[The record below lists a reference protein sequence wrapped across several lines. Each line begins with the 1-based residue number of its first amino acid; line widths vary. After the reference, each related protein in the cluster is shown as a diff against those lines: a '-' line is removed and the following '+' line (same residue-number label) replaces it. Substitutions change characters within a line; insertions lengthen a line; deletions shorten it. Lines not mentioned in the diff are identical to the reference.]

1 MTRSVWFAS
10 IARRLPGIEQ
20 ARGYQRSWLRWDV
33 LAGITVA
40 AYLVPQCMAYGVL
53 AGLDPVVGLW
63 AALPSLALYALFGSS
78 RQLSVGPES
87 TCAIMTAIALAPLAA
102 GDPARYAALAAA
114 LAVLV
119 GILATVGWLLR
130 LGFLADLFSA
140 PILVGY
146 MSGIAVVMVVG
157 QLGKVTG
164 VRVVGDS
171 VAEEL
176 RSFVTNL
183 DQVQWSLLLLSAAT
197 LAFLLL
203 VAWRWPWLPGPLL
216 AVLLATTLTATLDLE
231 ARGVRV
237 VGELPAGF
245 PTPGLPPLGDYL
257 TLLLPAAGVFL
268 VAYTDNILTARAFA
282 VRGGYPVDADQEF
295 LALGAANIG
304 AGAFQGFP
312 VSSSGSRTAIGV
324 AAGSRTQLHSLVTVA
339 CVVGVLLFLRPVLA
353 SFPLAALGAIV
364 IFAATRLV
372 DLGEFRR
379 LARFRRSELA
389 LAVATLAGVLV
400 FGVLKGILL
409 AVAIT
414 SAEMLRRIARP
425 HDAIQGRV
433 SGLAGLHDVD
443 DYPEAVVAPGLLVY
457 RYDAPLFFANARDFK
472 QRALAAA
479 AERGEQLRWFVLN
492 VEAIVE
498 LDITALDALEE
509 VRAELASRGIVFAMA
524 RLKQDVRALL
534 ESYGIVEQIGPEL
547 LFPTLPAAEDA
558 FRRRNGTDPETRT

>member
-1 MTRSVWFAS
+1 MPAS
-10 IARRLPGIEQ
+10 AWLATVARRPPGIEQ
-20 ARGYQRSWLRWDV
+20 VRSYDRSWVRWDV

-63 AALPSLALYALFGSS
+63 AAMPSLALYAVFGSS

-87 TCAIMTAIALAPLAA
+87 TCAIMTAVALAPLAV
-102 GDPARYAALAAA
+102 GDPVRYAALAAA

-119 GILATVGWLLR
+119 GLFALVGWLLR

-146 MSGIAVVMVVG
+146 MTGIAVIMIIG

-164 VRVVGDS
+164 VRVTGDS
-171 VAEEL
+171 VLAEL
-176 RSFVTNL
+176 RSFLTGL
-183 DQVQWSLLLLSAAT
+183 DQVQWSLLLLSTAT
-197 LAFLLL
+197 LGFLLV

-216 AVLLATTLTATLDLE
+216 AVLLATILTTTLDLQDK
-231 ARGVRV
+231 GVRV
-237 VGELPAGF
+237 VGELPAGL
-245 PTPGLPPLGDYL
+245 PTPALPPLGDYL
-257 TLLLPAAGVFL
+257 TLVLPAAGVFL
-268 VAYTDNILTARAFA
+268 VAYTDNVLTARAFS
-282 VRGGYPVDADQEF
+282 VRGGYSIDADQEF
-295 LALGAANIG
+295 LALGAANVG
-304 AGAFQGFP
+304 AGIFQGFP

-339 CVVGVLLFLRPVLA
+339 CIVGVLLFLRPVLA

-379 LARFRRSELA
+379 LARFRRSEFALA
-389 LAVATLAGVLV
+389 LATLAGVLV
-400 FGVLKGILL
+400 LGVLKGIVL

-414 SAEMLRRIARP
+414 AAEMLRRIARP
-425 HDAIQGRV
+425 HDAVQGRV

-443 DYPEAVVAPGLLVY
+443 DYPEAVVTPGLLVY

-472 QRALAAA
+472 ERALAAA
-479 AERGEQLRWFVLN
+479 AERGEPLRWFVLN
-492 VEAIVE
+492 VEANVE
-498 LDITALDALEE
+498 LDITALDAMEE

-524 RLKQDVRALL
+524 RIKQDVLALL
-534 ESYGIVEQIGPEL
+534 EGYGIVDRIGPER
-547 LFPTLPAAEDA
+547 LFPTLPTAEAAYGDWD
-558 FRRRNGTDPETRT
+558 GTKPET

>member
-1 MTRSVWFAS
+1 
-10 IARRLPGIEQ
+10 
-20 ARGYQRSWLRWDV
+20 LRWDL

-53 AGLDPVVGLW
+53 AGLGPVVGLW

-119 GILATVGWLLR
+119 GLLAIVGWLLR

-146 MSGIAVVMVVG
+146 MAGIAVVMVVG

-164 VRVVGDS
+164 VPVTGDS
-171 VAEEL
+171 VVEEL

-183 DQVQWSLLLLSAAT
+183 DQVDWSLLLLSAAT
-197 LAFLLL
+197 LTFLLV

-216 AVLLATTLTATLDLE
+216 AVLLATFLTATLDLE

-268 VAYTDNILTARAFA
+268 VAYTDNVLTARAFA
-282 VRGGYPVDADQEF
+282 VRGGYSVDADQEF
-295 LALGAANIG
+295 LALGAANVG
-304 AGAFQGFP
+304 AGVFQGFP

-324 AAGSRTQLHSLVTVA
+324 AAGSRTQLHSLVTVV

-379 LARFRRSELA
+379 LARFRRSEFA

-400 FGVLKGILL
+400 LGVLKGILL

-414 SAEMLRRIARP
+414 AAEMLRRIARP

-443 DYPEAVVAPGLLVY
+443 DYPEAVVTPGLLVY

-472 QRALAAA
+472 LRALAAA
-479 AERGEQLRWFVLN
+479 AERDEQLRWFVLN
-492 VEAIVE
+492 VEANVE
-498 LDITALDALEE
+498 LDITALDAVEE
-509 VRAELASRGIVFAMA
+509 VRAELASRGIVFAIA

-534 ESYGIVEQIGPEL
+534 ETYGIIDRIGPEM
-547 LFPTLPAAEDA
+547 LFPTLPTAVDA
-558 FRRRNGTDPETRT
+558 YRVRYGTDPEA